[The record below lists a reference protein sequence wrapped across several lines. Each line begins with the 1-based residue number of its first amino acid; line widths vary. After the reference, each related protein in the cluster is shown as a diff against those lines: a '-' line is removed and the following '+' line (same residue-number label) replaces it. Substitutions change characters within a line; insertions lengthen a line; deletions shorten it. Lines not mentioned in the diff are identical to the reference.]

1 MFQFLNN
8 RKSINEINNMFMNET
23 LIVDDSYQRR
33 SVWNE
38 SDKIRL
44 IETILLNF
52 IVPEIFLWKAETNP
66 DTGKSITHIVDGQQ
80 RIKTIIDFINN
91 EFCLKKNALLE
102 EKSKQEWGNKYFKDL
117 DGDIKKN
124 FWNYQLMIVDID
136 GNATR
141 EEIVNM
147 FRRLNLTD
155 YSLNNQEKR
164 NSMSGEFA
172 SLARKLS
179 ELPIW
184 ETYKLFNNTDI
195 KRMKDVEFCASL
207 ILLYR
212 SGIIDQ
218 SDQKALNRAYE
229 DLKSGYVE
237 AEDDQKAIL
246 GAISIIKHFLDSELL
261 LSFLQKKSQLYT
273 MFSVIFYMQR
283 EDISFDIDM
292 VIKLETFVEMY
303 SVFDNSMNIDNLI
316 AEEKILFD
324 NIKKYKL
331 ASSEGLNKLTNRMI
345 RFNILKSFL
354 FNDEE
359 NFVSNQKGLFEKMQ
373 KASTAVSI

>member
-1 MFQFLNN
+1 
-8 RKSINEINNMFMNET
+8 MFMNET

>member
-141 EEIVNM
+141 GEIVNM